1 MRTGGKHRVTQSH
14 IVVTYIVVVHD
25 APSLVSSWM
34 HGTSMHWTSMPAGL
48 RLLERGDLPASY
60 FSIFF

>member
-1 MRTGGKHRVTQSH
+1 MRAGGKHRVTQSH

-34 HGTSMHWTSMPAGL
+34 HRTSMPAGL
-48 RLLERGDLPASY
+48 RLLEKGGLPASY